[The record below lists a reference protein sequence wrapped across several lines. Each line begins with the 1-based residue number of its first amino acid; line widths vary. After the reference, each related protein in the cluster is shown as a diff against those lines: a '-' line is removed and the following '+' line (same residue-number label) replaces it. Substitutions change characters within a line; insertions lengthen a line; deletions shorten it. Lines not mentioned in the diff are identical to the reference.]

1 MLIVAW
7 PGLAPSIQP
16 AESSAEDGGC
26 RISSLNHDASDM
38 MSQPGLPK
46 LTQEPSGDAAKI
58 DVFATL
64 GMAATPLLG
73 DMVGQAGLGR
83 LIQTMAPLTKAA
95 GAITAPLL
103 RFNNVM
109 VQVGNQLAKDQE
121 LMRERLN
128 VLVHKGWFVDPEMPV
143 GLVIK
148 IARAFADNK
157 VYEAEQ
163 ELVDYYLS
171 SGDDIIRTI
180 CSGFPDRAKT
190 ICDAFAAQCEGR
202 YSLSVPVFLTQADG
216 IANDCYSDR
225 QLYSAVPDKGVRG
238 LLKSLPEHGVESAYL
253 AVYAED
259 SPLVKKT
266 SKLEPGFDGLNRHGV
281 LHGTDKHYATQINSL
296 RALSTLTYAA
306 WVLKPRA

>member
-95 GAITAPLL
+95 GAITAP
-103 RFNNVM
+103 
-109 VQVGNQLAKDQE
+109 
-121 LMRERLN
+121 
-128 VLVHKGWFVDPEMPV
+128 
-143 GLVIK
+143 
-148 IARAFADNK
+148 
-157 VYEAEQ
+157 
-163 ELVDYYLS
+163 
-171 SGDDIIRTI
+171 
-180 CSGFPDRAKT
+180 
-190 ICDAFAAQCEGR
+190 
-202 YSLSVPVFLTQADG
+202 
-216 IANDCYSDR
+216 
-225 QLYSAVPDKGVRG
+225 YSA
-238 LLKSLPEHGVESAYL
+238 S
-253 AVYAED
+253 
-259 SPLVKKT
+259 
-266 SKLEPGFDGLNRHGV
+266 
-281 LHGTDKHYATQINSL
+281 IM
-296 RALSTLTYAA
+296 
-306 WVLKPRA
+306 